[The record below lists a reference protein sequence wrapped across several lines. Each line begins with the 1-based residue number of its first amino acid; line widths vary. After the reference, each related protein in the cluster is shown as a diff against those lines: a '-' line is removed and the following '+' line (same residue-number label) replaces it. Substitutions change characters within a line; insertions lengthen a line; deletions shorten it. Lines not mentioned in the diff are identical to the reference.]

1 MTILATL
8 MFTIQEHGLSFQFFA
23 SPTVSFLNILWFIVY
38 KSFASL
44 ASFVPKCFIYFD
56 AILFIYF
63 FKFLYYGKICITEH
77 LSS

>member
-8 MFTIQEHGLSFQFFA
+8 MFTIQEHGLYFQFFA

-44 ASFVPKCFIYFD
+44 ASFVPVFY
-56 AILFIYF
+56 LF
-63 FKFLYYGKICITEH
+63 
-77 LSS
+77 